1 VIFRRTLCVFDNSHG
16 RRARLFDVGVSPANQ
31 RKQVSALLL
40 AAAIG

>member
-1 VIFRRTLCVFDNSHG
+1 MAAV
-16 RRARLFDVGVSPANQ
+16 RASSMFGVSPANQ